1 VPYYPDLDYP
11 SFDRDC
17 GMGMEFVVVCY
28 TPKLRHRVGLLPP
41 VALYV
46 IGCDIG
52 LFPEWRQQYR
62 RTTDDPDWYWACG

>member
-11 SFDRDC
+11 PFDRDC

-41 VALYV
+41 VALHNIDRHGRV
-46 IGCDIG
+46 
-52 LFPEWRQQYR
+52 FAEWRQYR
-62 RTTDDPDWYWACG
+62 GTTDGPDWDWARG